1 MNTLTEILNG
11 PNCRLIITLV
21 IICLTLFFLLILSN
35 YFLLKYFGNKLAYGY
50 INLTVQKNKLTKD
63 FVLKF
68 VPQIGNSLI
77 FPIIDEEGVEH
88 LLSGQ
93 ITDLVLDLGVGTFEI
108 YIDGE
113 EDGQLYIMNNTLNIF
128 KAVRLLQ
135 EQGWEKISSAA

>member
-1 MNTLTEILNG
+1 M
-11 PNCRLIITLV
+11 
-21 IICLTLFFLLILSN
+21 
-35 YFLLKYFGNKLAYGY
+35 
-50 INLTVQKNKLTKD
+50 
-63 FVLKF
+63 
-68 VPQIGNSLI
+68 PQIGNSLI